1 MACMAAGSAA
11 AAASASSWNT
21 ASAVQTLEST
31 LETLRLPT
39 SYAPSLVSILGPWE
53 RILEVEHS
61 KLAMPLALIMP
72 VDHASRFVGY
82 CAMVKQKRERAAWS
96 VSDLRWR
103 SDRDAIFSSS
113 YYLSPSSPA
122 RDGIAFSS
130 YEPSA
135 ETTSS
140 ASPSSRSSS
149 PRTAD
154 EALIR
159 GQDGPFQCLKLVGQ
173 SLKKALD
180 ALARKDEQQQQQ
192 QQQHVWGPPRP

>member
-96 VSDLRWR
+96 VSDLAMEG
-103 SDRDAIFSSS
+103 DRGAIFSSS

-130 YEPSA
+130 YRTIGRDDLVCVPFESQFL
-135 ETTSS
+135 SS
-140 ASPSSRSSS
+140 DSRRSPH
-149 PRTAD
+149 PRTGRPISVPQAGWPVSQ
-154 EALIR
+154 EGTR
-159 GQDGPFQCLKLVGQ
+159 
-173 SLKKALD
+173 
-180 ALARKDEQQQQQ
+180 R
-192 QQQHVWGPPRP
+192 PRAQG